1 MRLKRLVATV
11 SAGFEDFVAKVEN
24 HEAVADCIID
34 EVRQA
39 AARVRV
45 QHARARSRILR
56 LEREGDELI
65 AERSRWNGRAVSLA
79 ASDETRAL
87 ECVRRGRR
95 AENRLGAVEA
105 QLVVER
111 FGRTLGRQARARW
124 ADFSRGS

>member
-56 LEREGDELI
+56 LEREGP
-65 AERSRWNGRAVSLA
+65 S
-79 ASDETRAL
+79 
-87 ECVRRGRR
+87 
-95 AENRLGAVEA
+95 
-105 QLVVER
+105 
-111 FGRTLGRQARARW
+111 
-124 ADFSRGS
+124 